1 MVNFAFKTDF
11 LRIFLKILGR
21 TFLILLAVLLLVWI
35 LIQTEPVQ
43 NFLVKKITGRLSK
56 DLHTEVQIKHVSF
69 TLFNRMDLDDILIRD
84 QKKDTLLS
92 AGALK
97 VRISDWFFLKDNIEL
112 KYIGL
117 EDASL
122 FQRRS
127 DSVWN
132 FQFLMDYFSGS
143 KKDTQKGQVGLNLKK
158 VDFKNVHY
166 YKQDAWRGE
175 DMNIYVGRLL
185 LDADSIDLN
194 ALNFKLNYIIWN
206 WTGPN
211 LSWFNMRETDRG
223 CLQVP
228 GWLIPGYILTRQ
240 A

>member
-1 MVNFAFKTDF
+1 M
-11 LRIFLKILGR
+11 
-21 TFLILLAVLLLVWI
+21 ILLAVLLLVWI

-56 DLHTEVQIKHVSF
+56 ELHTEVSVRHVSV

-84 QKKDTLLS
+84 QKKDTLLA

-117 EDASL
+117 EDASV
-122 FQRRS
+122 FQNRQ

-132 FQFLMDYFSGS
+132 FQFLIDHFSGPG
-143 KKDTQKGQVGLNLKK
+143 KDTSRSHIGLDLKK
-158 VDFKNVHY
+158 VDFKNVRY
-166 YKQDAWRGE
+166 YKKDGWRGE
-175 DMNIYVGRLL
+175 DMDVYVGRML
-185 LDADSIDLN
+185 LDARKIDLN
-194 ALNFKLNYIIWN
+194 TLDFKLHYLELDK
-206 WTGPN
+206 PRFE
-211 LSWFNMRETDRG
+211 L
-223 CLQVP
+223 LQYKGNRP
-228 GWLIPGYILTRQ
+228 ATPPDNGKDKIGR